1 MWNIK
6 NKQQQKKTDEQTKP
20 KQTCRYREQSC
31 SYQRGRGEGEMGK
44 GGQLYGDGWKLTFGS
59 KHAVV
64 YIEVEICY
72 AHKTYVVINQ
82 CSLNKK

>member
-1 MWNIK
+1 
-6 NKQQQKKTDEQTKP
+6 
-20 KQTCRYREQSC
+20 
-31 SYQRGRGEGEMGK
+31 MGK